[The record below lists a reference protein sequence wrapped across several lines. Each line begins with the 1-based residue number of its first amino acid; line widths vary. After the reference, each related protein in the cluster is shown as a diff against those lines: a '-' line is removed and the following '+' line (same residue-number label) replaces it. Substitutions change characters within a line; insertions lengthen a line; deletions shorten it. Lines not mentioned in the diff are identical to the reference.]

1 MIKRIDN
8 TSIFKLSM
16 QTFGYQ
22 TGKEREAKC
31 SEKDIINSYDH
42 ILSLSNKDH
51 LESYPPQLGKVM
63 KTIFLLSGL
72 IV

>member
-1 MIKRIDN
+1 MIKRIEN

-22 TGKEREAKC
+22 TGKGKETKF

-42 ILSLSNKDH
+42 ILSLSNKDD
-51 LESYPPQLGKVM
+51 LESYLPQPGKVM
-63 KTIFLLSGL
+63 KAIFLLSGL